1 MAGRRRDKGTRAR
14 PGSGGAARQPADK
27 TGAAAGASGVRFW
40 PTLVLLVLI
49 LLLGGVLRVSY
60 LRELVHNPD
69 FALPQID
76 PCYHDYWARG
86 LATGDW
92 TLPKNLSD
100 WTDPEIRSQPYLRPP
115 AYPFFLAAVYYLFGG
130 SYLAARIVQMALG
143 LANGVLAYP
152 LGRRLFGSA
161 TGLIFAALMSCYWA
175 FIYFEGELLEPVLL
189 VTFGLALFG
198 VLSLWSDRFT
208 LGRGLAGGV
217 LFGLFAL
224 VRANILLFAP
234 IVLGWSWWVARR
246 RKDHRRLAP
255 VGLGFVAG
263 IALMIAPVTIRNWV
277 VAKDFV
283 LITSNIGIS
292 LYTGNHEGANGR
304 YTIIPDLKELGA
316 GDNWTCFD
324 YPKMV
329 RGVEK
334 KLGRKVKHSEVSSYF
349 VDRAKQFIRTHP
361 ARALKLVAIKAALFW
376 GPEEVGSNKVVE
388 LEKANSATL
397 RHLPGF
403 PLPLSLAIFGVLQ
416 FFLARR
422 SRGER
427 DELPP
432 SAAGRQFEVS
442 ILLILFILTYFGS
455 YLPFFVVGRYR
466 MPVVPFLFL
475 FGAYGLH
482 RVGRLF
488 VSGRRGAS
496 LGGLAAL
503 LVLYAIASIHLV
515 PYQPN
520 RAQWH
525 LLRASCYR
533 LADKPDLA
541 MQECR
546 EAIAADPA
554 SEEGHR
560 RLADLLYNK
569 ADYAGA
575 AEHYASAVE
584 LRPDYMQA
592 RYNLASAL
600 RELQRYDEA
609 IVHLRWIV
617 EHEAG
622 LPEVHYLLART
633 LKDAGDDD
641 GAVEQYRQAI
651 ALQPGYYQ
659 AHNNL
664 ANILIAQGKVDEAIE
679 HYRRALEAKPDYTTA
694 RQNLDR
700 ALRSKGISN

>member
-1 MAGRRRDKGTRAR
+1 MAGRRRDKGTGGR
-14 PGSGGAARQPADK
+14 PGGGGDARQPDDK
-27 TGAAAGASGVRFW
+27 TGAAIGASRTKFPPAVVF
-40 PTLVLLVLI
+40 LVLI
-49 LLLGGVLRVSY
+49 LLSGGALRISY
-60 LRELVHNPD
+60 LRELVRNPD

-76 PCYHDYWARG
+76 PAYHDYWARG

-115 AYPFFLAAVYYLFGG
+115 AYPFFLAGVYYLFGG

-143 LANGVLAYP
+143 LVNGVLAYL

-161 TGLIFAALMSCYWA
+161 TGLIFAALMSSYWA

-189 VTFGLALFG
+189 VTLGLALFH

-224 VRANILLFAP
+224 VRSNILLFAP
-234 IVLGWSWWVARR
+234 VVLGWSWWVARR
-246 RKDHRRLAP
+246 RKDHRGAAP
-255 VGLGFVAG
+255 VGLGFIAG

-349 VDRAKQFIRTHP
+349 VDKAMQFIRTHP
-361 ARALKLVAIKAALFW
+361 AQALKLVAIKAALFW

-388 LEKANSATL
+388 LEKAHSATL

-403 PLPLSLAIFGVLQ
+403 PLPVSLAMVGVLQ

-422 SRGER
+422 SRGAR
-427 DELPP
+427 DELPS
-432 SAAGRQFEVS
+432 SAAARQFEVS

-475 FGAYGLH
+475 FGAYGLY
-482 RVGRLF
+482 RLGRLF
-488 VSGRRGAS
+488 AAGRRAAA

-503 LVLYAIASIHLV
+503 VALYAIASIHIV

-541 MQECR
+541 LQECR
-546 EAIAADPA
+546 DAIAADPA

-569 ADYAGA
+569 ANYAEA
-575 AEHYASAVE
+575 AEHYARAVE

-600 RELQRYDEA
+600 RELRRYDEA

-617 EHEAG
+617 EHQAG
-622 LPEVHYLLART
+622 LPEAHYLLART
-633 LKDAGDDD
+633 LKDTGDDD
-641 GAVEQYRQAI
+641 GAVEQYRRAI

-700 ALRSKGISN
+700 ALRAKGISN

>member
-1 MAGRRRDKGTRAR
+1 MAGRRRDKGSKAR
-14 PGSGGAARQPADK
+14 PGSGGPARQPADE
-27 TGAAAGASGVRFW
+27 TRVAAGASRAPFW
-40 PTLVLLVLI
+40 PALVLLALI
-49 LLLGGVLRVSY
+49 LLLGGALRVSY

-76 PCYHDYWARG
+76 PAYHDYWARG

-115 AYPFFLAAVYYLFGG
+115 AYPFFLAGVYYLFGG
-130 SYLAARIVQMALG
+130 SYLAARIAQMALG
-143 LANGVLAYP
+143 LANGVLAYL

-161 TGLIFAALMSCYWA
+161 TGLVFAALMSCYWA

-189 VTFGLALFG
+189 VTFGLALFY
-198 VLSLWSDRFT
+198 VLSFWSDRFT

-246 RKDHRRLAP
+246 RKESRRLTP

-334 KLGRKVKHSEVSSYF
+334 RLGRKVKHSEVSSYF
-349 VDRAKQFIRTHP
+349 VDRAMQFIRTHP

-403 PLPLSLAIFGVLQ
+403 PLPLSLAIFGVFQ
-416 FFLARR
+416 FFLAKR

-427 DELPP
+427 DELPS
-432 SAAGRQFEVS
+432 SAAERQFEVS

-475 FGAYGLH
+475 FGAYGLYH
-482 RVGRLF
+482 VGRLF
-488 VSGRRGAS
+488 VFGRRAAAF
-496 LGGLAAL
+496 GGLATL
-503 LVLYAIASIHLV
+503 LVLYAIASVHLV

-541 MQECR
+541 MAECR
-546 EAIAADPA
+546 EAVAADPA
-554 SEEGHR
+554 SEEAHR

-569 ADYAGA
+569 ADYAEA

-600 RELQRYDEA
+600 RELHRYDEA
-609 IVHLRWIV
+609 AGHLRWIV
-617 EHEAG
+617 EHQTG
-622 LPEVHYLLART
+622 LPEAHYLLART

-641 GAVEQYRQAI
+641 GAVEQYRRAI

-664 ANILIAQGKVDEAIE
+664 ANILVTQGKVDEAIE

-700 ALRSKGISN
+700 ALRSKGTSN

>member
-1 MAGRRRDKGTRAR
+1 MAQTGRVRGNRVRTRHDGAGSKAAARTGPAR
-14 PGSGGAARQPADK
+14 PTSHDNARL
-27 TGAAAGASGVRFW
+27 TW
-40 PTLVLLVLI
+40 VLLLAI
-49 LLLGGVLRVSY
+49 LLLGGALRASY

-76 PCYHDYWARG
+76 PAYHDYWARG

-92 TLPKNLSD
+92 TLPRNLSD

-115 AYPFFLAAVYYLFGG
+115 AYPFFLAGVYYLFGG

-143 LANGVLAYP
+143 LVNGILAYL

-161 TGLIFAALMSCYWA
+161 TGLIFAALMSCYGA

-189 VTFGLALFG
+189 VTFGLALFY

-208 LGRGLAGGV
+208 LGRGLVGGV

-234 IVLGWSWWVARR
+234 ILLGWSWWVARR
-246 RKDHRRLAP
+246 RRDHRRLTP
-255 VGLGFVAG
+255 VALGFAAG
-263 IALMIAPVTIRNWV
+263 IAVMIAPVTIRNWI

-349 VDRAKQFIRTHP
+349 VERAMQFIRTHP

-403 PLPLSLAIFGVLQ
+403 PLPLALASFGVLQ
-416 FFLARR
+416 FLFARR

-427 DELPP
+427 DEPP
-432 SAAGRQFEVS
+432 SSAAERQFEVS

-475 FGAYGLH
+475 FGAYGLY

-488 VSGRRGAS
+488 VSGRRAAS

-503 LVLYAIASIHLV
+503 IALYAIASIHLV

-541 MQECR
+541 MRECR
-546 EAIAADPA
+546 EAVAADPA

-569 ADYAGA
+569 ADYVGA
-575 AEHYASAVE
+575 AEHYAKAVE
-584 LRPDYMQA
+584 LRADYMQA

-609 IVHLRWIV
+609 VVHLQWIV
-617 EHEAG
+617 DRHAA
-622 LPEVHYLLART
+622 LPEAHYLLGRT
-633 LKDAGDDD
+633 LKDAGDVD
-641 GAVEQYRQAI
+641 GAIEQYRRAI

-664 ANILIAQGKVDEAIE
+664 ANILITQGKVDEAIE

-700 ALRSKGISN
+700 ALRSKGAAN